1 MTEQQMIAVYKIV
14 DQNKELDDSAMECSV
29 ACAGV
34 ACGDCPMQKVDT
46 LGEVRAM
53 DDRRVPKAKEPSDGS
68 RTPAEPEEI
77 SGVKQP
83 THYQL
88 FDDIE
93 AIEVIARSMTQ
104 EMFKGYCLGNILK
117 YRLRAGKKGEMATLE
132 KDTAKAEFYKELYE
146 KHKGLC
152 YDAK

>member
-1 MTEQQMIAVYKIV
+1 MTDQEMIAVYKIV
-14 DQNKELDDSAMECSV
+14 DQNKGREDSVKECSV
-29 ACAGV
+29 ECYGV
-34 ACGDCPMQKVDT
+34 DCNTCPMGKVDT

-53 DDRRVPKAKEPSDGS
+53 DDRNTPKPKEPK
-68 RTPAEPEEI
+68 PKEPVKPEGI

-88 FDDIE
+88 FDGIE
-93 AIEVIARSMTQ
+93 AIEVIARSMTT

>member
-1 MTEQQMIAVYKIV
+1 MTEREMIAVYKIV
-14 DQNKELDDSAMECSV
+14 DQNKALLDSEQECSV
-29 ACAGV
+29 SCFEV
-34 ACGDCPMQKVDT
+34 SCDDCPMQKVKT

-53 DDRRVPKAKEPSDGS
+53 DDRNIPKAKE
-68 RTPAEPEEI
+68 PAEPEEI

-93 AIEVIARSMTQ
+93 AIEVIARSMTT

>member
-1 MTEQQMIAVYKIV
+1 MTDQEMIAVYKIV
-14 DQNKELDDSAMECSV
+14 DQNKERDDSAKKCSV
-29 ACAGV
+29 SCLSID
-34 ACGDCPMQKVDT
+34 CSTCPMLKGNT
-46 LGEVRAM
+46 LGDVRAM
-53 DDRRVPKAKEPSDGS
+53 DDRNIPKAQEPV
-68 RTPAEPEEI
+68 EPEEI

-88 FDDIE
+88 FDAIE